1 MQQKYCVLPECVAE
15 KNHNIE
21 SEIELLTAIEMS
33 QPSQPSLNM
42 SPASPH
48 PSQDVAEQLVQE
60 AADEQKQATAKGGG
74 REEV

>member
-48 PSQDVAEQLVQE
+48 PSQDVAEQLVQSRP
-60 AADEQKQATAKGGG
+60 QRISSAT
-74 REEV
+74 